1 MFFKR
6 WLDGEPK
13 YTLVCVLISAVG
25 VVLSLGKWL
34 NAFVPVDFAW
44 IAIILCGVPI
54 VYGAICGL
62 IFDHDVKAD
71 VLVSLALISCLI
83 TKEFF
88 AAGEVAFIMQ
98 IGTLLEDFTSSRAQK
113 GIQKLIKLTPQTAR
127 ILRDGQEVIVNAEEV
142 KAGDILRVIAGE
154 SIPVDGVILEGS
166 TTVNQAV
173 MTGESIP
180 VDKAAGDQVTSGTVN
195 QFGTFTMKATK
206 ACADSSLQRMIRL
219 AQQAEAEKAPIVH
232 LADKWAT
239 WMVFAA
245 LAIAA
250 LTWIFTGEF
259 LRAVTVLVVFC
270 PCAFILATP
279 TAILG
284 GIGNLAKHGILVRS
298 GDGLERLSKVTS
310 LAFDKT
316 GTLTYG
322 KPEVT
327 EILLAENAGGEENI
341 SREELLRL
349 AAGAEKFSE
358 HPLGK
363 AIVSYYKKLEQE
375 GKNAQEQP
383 QSWARP
389 EPEVKDF
396 ALVAGKGVRA
406 VVDGKLIF
414 AGKAEYMEEITENP
428 LVEEAEKLK
437 GQGATVIFVAQGL
450 EKDVVQSEG
459 LAMAQTQAKL
469 LGLIALS
476 DTLRQNASATIKKLK
491 AQKIK
496 CMLLTGDNKEA
507 AAFIAEKAG
516 IRDVHANLLPEEK
529 MQIIKNAQNGK
540 EKVCMVGD
548 GINDSLALATSYAG
562 IAMGGIGSDIAVES
576 SDAVLISDDIKTLPY
591 LFKMSKKA
599 MKKVF
604 VNITLSMAINLAALT
619 LSVLGLLT
627 PVTGA
632 LVHNCGSVLVVLN
645 AALLLL
651 AKDRETR

>member
-34 NAFVPVDFAW
+34 NAFLPVDFAW

-127 ILRDGQEVIVNAEEV
+127 ILREGQEVIVNAEEV

-239 WMVFAA
+239 GMVFAA

-327 EILLAENAGGEENI
+327 EILLAENAGI
-341 SREELLRL
+341 SKEELLRL

-363 AIVSYYKKLEQE
+363 AIVSYYKK
-375 GKNAQEQP
+375 G
-383 QSWARP
+383 QSQS
-389 EPEVKDF
+389 EPDVKDF

-406 VVDGKLIF
+406 LVDGKLIF
-414 AGKAEYMEEITENP
+414 AGKAEYIEEIAKNP
-428 LVEEAEKLK
+428 LAKEAEKLK

-450 EKDVVQSEG
+450 KKNVAQSEG
-459 LAMAQTQAKL
+459 LELAQTKAKL

-476 DTLRQNASATIKKLK
+476 DTLRQNASATIKKLED
-491 AQKIK
+491 QKIK

-604 VNITLSMAINLAALT
+604 VNITLSMAINLTALT

-651 AKDRETR
+651 AKDKETR

>member
-1 MFFKR
+1 MFFKK
-6 WLDGEPK
+6 WLDGQPK

-127 ILRDGQEVIVNAEEV
+127 ILRDGQEVVVNAEEV

-327 EILLAENAGGEENI
+327 EILLAKNAGGGEGISENI
-341 SREELLRL
+341 SKEELLRL
-349 AAGAEKFSE
+349 AGGAEKFSE

-363 AIVSYYKKLEQE
+363 AIVSYYKREQ
-375 GKNAQEQP
+375 
-383 QSWARP
+383 ART
-389 EPEVKDF
+389 EPDVKDF
-396 ALVAGKGVRA
+396 VLVAGKGVRA
-406 VVDGKLIF
+406 LVDGKLIF
-414 AGKAEYMEEITENP
+414 AGKTKYIEEIAENP
-428 LVEEAEKLK
+428 LVEVAEKLK

-450 EKDVVQSEG
+450 EKDAAQGEG
-459 LAMAQTQAKL
+459 LELVQTKAKL

-476 DTLRQNASATIKKLK
+476 DTLRQNASATIKKLEE
-491 AQKIK
+491 QKIK

-507 AAFIAEKAG
+507 ATFIAEKAG
-516 IRDVHANLLPEEK
+516 IREVHANLLPEEK
-529 MQIIKNAQNGK
+529 MQIIKNAQTGK

-651 AKDRETR
+651 ARDKETH

>member
-1 MFFKR
+1 MFFKK
-6 WLDGEPK
+6 WLDGQPK

-25 VVLSLGKWL
+25 VILSLGKWL

-98 IGTLLEDFTSSRAQK
+98 IGTLLEDFTSSRTQK

-127 ILRDGQEVIVNAEEV
+127 ILRDGQEVVVNAEEV

-180 VDKAAGDQVTSGTVN
+180 VDKAAGDQITSGTVN

-250 LTWIFTGEF
+250 FTWIFTGEF

-327 EILLAENAGGEENI
+327 EILLAENAGGGEGISENI
-341 SREELLRL
+341 SKEELLRL

-363 AIVSYYKKLEQE
+363 AIVSYCKKEQ
-375 GKNAQEQP
+375 
-383 QSWARP
+383 ARP
-389 EPEVKDF
+389 EPDVKDF

-406 VVDGKLIF
+406 LVDGKLIF
-414 AGKAEYMEEITENP
+414 AGKTEYIKEIAENP
-428 LVEEAEKLK
+428 LVEVAEKLK
-437 GQGATVIFVAQGL
+437 GQGATVIFVVQGL
-450 EKDVVQSEG
+450 EKDAAQSEG
-459 LAMAQTQAKL
+459 LELAQTQAKL

-476 DTLRQNASATIKKLK
+476 DTLRQNASATIKKLED
-491 AQKIK
+491 QKIK
-496 CMLLTGDNKEA
+496 CMLLTGDNKEVA
-507 AAFIAEKAG
+507 TFIAEKAG
-516 IRDVHANLLPEEK
+516 IRDVYANLLPEEK

-651 AKDRETR
+651 AKDRETY

>member
-1 MFFKR
+1 MFFKK
-6 WLDGEPK
+6 WLDGQPK

-34 NAFVPVDFAW
+34 NVFVPVDFAW

-327 EILLAENAGGEENI
+327 EILLVENAGGEENF
-341 SREELLRL
+341 SKEELLRL
-349 AAGAEKFSE
+349 AAGAERFSE

-363 AIVSYYKKLEQE
+363 AIVSYYKN
-375 GKNAQEQP
+375 G
-383 QSWARP
+383 QSQP
-389 EPEVKDF
+389 EPDVKDF

-414 AGKAEYMEEITENP
+414 AGKTEYIEEIAENP
-428 LVEEAEKLK
+428 LKKEAEKLK

-450 EKDVVQSEG
+450 EKDVAQNEG
-459 LAMAQTQAKL
+459 VAPAQTKAKL

-476 DTLRQNASATIKKLK
+476 DTLRQNASSTIKKLE

-507 AAFIAEKAG
+507 ANFIAEKAG
-516 IRDVHANLLPEEK
+516 ISQVHANLLPEEK
-529 MQIIKNAQNGK
+529 MRIIKNAQNGK

-604 VNITLSMAINLAALT
+604 VNITLSMTINLAALT

-651 AKDRETR
+651 AKDKETRNDVS

>member
-1 MFFKR
+1 MFFKK
-6 WLDGEPK
+6 WLDGQPK

-127 ILRDGQEVIVNAEEV
+127 IFRDGQEVVVNAEEV

-327 EILLAENAGGEENI
+327 EILLAENAGI

-363 AIVSYYKKLEQE
+363 AIVSYYKKEQ
-375 GKNAQEQP
+375 
-383 QSWARP
+383 ARP
-389 EPEVKDF
+389 EPDVKDF

-406 VVDGKLIF
+406 LVDGKLIF
-414 AGKAEYMEEITENP
+414 AGKTEYIEEIAENP
-428 LVEEAEKLK
+428 LVEVAEKLK

-450 EKDVVQSEG
+450 EKDMAQGEG
-459 LAMAQTQAKL
+459 LELAQTQAKL

-476 DTLRQNASATIKKLK
+476 DTLRQNASATIKKLED
-491 AQKIK
+491 QKIK
-496 CMLLTGDNKEA
+496 CMLLTGDNKEV

-651 AKDRETR
+651 ARDKETR

>member
-1 MFFKR
+1 MFFKK
-6 WLDGEPK
+6 WLDGQPK

-127 ILRDGQEVIVNAEEV
+127 ILRNGQEVVVNAEDV

-327 EILLAENAGGEENI
+327 EILLAKNADI

-363 AIVSYYKKLEQE
+363 AIVSYYKKEQ
-375 GKNAQEQP
+375 
-383 QSWARP
+383 ARP
-389 EPEVKDF
+389 EPDVKDF

-406 VVDGKLIF
+406 LVDGKLIF
-414 AGKAEYMEEITENP
+414 AGKTEYIEEIAENP
-428 LVEEAEKLK
+428 LVEVAEKLK

-450 EKDVVQSEG
+450 EKDMAQGEG
-459 LAMAQTQAKL
+459 LELAQTQAKL

-476 DTLRQNASATIKKLK
+476 DTLRQNASATIKKLED
-491 AQKIK
+491 QKIK

-507 AAFIAEKAG
+507 ATFIAEKAG
-516 IRDVHANLLPEEK
+516 IREVHANLLPEEK
-529 MQIIKNAQNGK
+529 MQIIKNAQTGK

-651 AKDRETR
+651 ARDRETH

>member
-1 MFFKR
+1 MFLKK
-6 WLDGEPK
+6 WLDGQPK

-44 IAIILCGVPI
+44 ISIILCGVPI

-127 ILRDGQEVIVNAEEV
+127 ILRDGQEVVVNAEDV

-327 EILLAENAGGEENI
+327 EILLAENAGI

-349 AAGAEKFSE
+349 AAGAEKISE

-375 GKNAQEQP
+375 GKNAQGKP
-383 QSWARP
+383 QSWTQP
-389 EPEVKDF
+389 EPDVKDF
-396 ALVAGKGVRA
+396 ALVAGKGVHA
-406 VVDGKLIF
+406 LVDGKLIF
-414 AGKAEYMEEITENP
+414 AGKAEYMEEITENS
-428 LVEEAEKLK
+428 LTKEAEKLK
-437 GQGATVIFVAQGL
+437 GQGATVIFVAQEL

-459 LAMAQTQAKL
+459 LELAQTQAKL

-476 DTLRQNASATIKKLK
+476 DTLRQNASATIKKLED
-491 AQKIK
+491 QKIK

-604 VNITLSMAINLAALT
+604 VNITLSMTINLAALT

-627 PVTGA
+627 PVSGA

-651 AKDRETR
+651 ARDKETR

>member
-1 MFFKR
+1 M
-6 WLDGEPK
+6 
-13 YTLVCVLISAVG
+13 
-25 VVLSLGKWL
+25 
-34 NAFVPVDFAW
+34 
-44 IAIILCGVPI
+44 
-54 VYGAICGL
+54 

-71 VLVSLALISCLI
+71 VLVSLALIACLI

-113 GIQKLIKLTPQTAR
+113 GIQKLIKLTPQTTR
-127 ILRDGQEVIVNAEEV
+127 ILWNGQEALVNAEEI

-284 GIGNLAKHGILVRS
+284 GIGNLAKNGILVRS
-298 GDGLERLSKVTS
+298 GDGLERLSKITR

-327 EILLAENAGGEENI
+327 EILLAKNADGGKGI
-341 SREELLRL
+341 SREDLLRL

-363 AIVSYYKKLEQE
+363 AIVSHYKK
-375 GKNAQEQP
+375 G
-383 QSWARP
+383 QSQSLS

-406 VVDGKLIF
+406 LVDGKLIF
-414 AGKAEYMEEITENP
+414 AGKAEYIEEIAENP
-428 LVEEAEKLK
+428 LSKEAEKLK
-437 GQGATVIFVAQGL
+437 GKGATVIFVAEGL
-450 EKDVVQSEG
+450 ENDGAQNEE
-459 LAMAQTQAKL
+459 LALYQTKAKL

-476 DTLRQNASATIKKLK
+476 DTLRQNATSTIKKLED
-491 AQKIK
+491 QKIK

-507 AAFIAEKAG
+507 ATFIAEKAG
-516 IRDVHANLLPEEK
+516 ISQVHANLLPEEK
-529 MQIIKNAQNGK
+529 MQIIKDAQNGK

-548 GINDSLALATSYAG
+548 GINDSLALAASYAG

-576 SDAVLISDDIKTLPY
+576 SDAVLISDDIKMLLY

-604 VNITLSMAINLAALT
+604 VNITLSMTINLAALT

-651 AKDRETR
+651 AKDKKTC

>member
-1 MFFKR
+1 MFFKK
-6 WLDGEPK
+6 WLDGQPK

-154 SIPVDGVILEGS
+154 CIPVDGVILEGS

-327 EILLAENAGGEENI
+327 EILLAENADGGENI
-341 SREELLRL
+341 SKEELLRL

-363 AIVSYYKKLEQE
+363 AIVSYYKKEQ
-375 GKNAQEQP
+375 
-383 QSWARP
+383 ARP
-389 EPEVKDF
+389 EPDVKDF
-396 ALVAGKGVRA
+396 VLVAGKGVRA
-406 VVDGKLIF
+406 LVDGKLIF
-414 AGKAEYMEEITENP
+414 AGKAEYIEEIAENP
-428 LVEEAEKLK
+428 LVEVAEKLK
-437 GQGATVIFVAQGL
+437 GQEATVIFVAQGL
-450 EKDVVQSEG
+450 EKDMAQSEG
-459 LAMAQTQAKL
+459 VELAQTKAKL

-476 DTLRQNASATIKKLK
+476 DTLRQNATSTIKKLED
-491 AQKIK
+491 QKIK
-496 CMLLTGDNKEA
+496 CMLLTGDNKEV

-651 AKDRETR
+651 ARDKETH

>member
-1 MFFKR
+1 MFFKK
-6 WLDGEPK
+6 WLDGQPK

-127 ILRDGQEVIVNAEEV
+127 IFRDGQEVVVNAEEV

-327 EILLAENAGGEENI
+327 EILLAENAGGGEGISENI
-341 SREELLRL
+341 SKEELLRL

-363 AIVSYYKKLEQE
+363 AIVSYCKKEQ
-375 GKNAQEQP
+375 
-383 QSWARP
+383 ART
-389 EPEVKDF
+389 EPDVKDF

-406 VVDGKLIF
+406 LVDGKLIF
-414 AGKAEYMEEITENP
+414 AGKAEYIEEIAENP
-428 LVEEAEKLK
+428 LVEVAEKLK

-450 EKDVVQSEG
+450 EKDVAQDEG
-459 LAMAQTQAKL
+459 LELAQTDAKL

-476 DTLRQNASATIKKLK
+476 DTLRQNASATIKKLED
-491 AQKIK
+491 QKIK

-507 AAFIAEKAG
+507 ATFIAEKAG
-516 IRDVHANLLPEEK
+516 IREVHANLLPEEK

-651 AKDRETR
+651 ARDKETH